1 MSTRS
6 RLFAGLA
13 LAALVT
19 AGLVPAAALVLG
31 SAQAAPQ
38 AAPTAA
44 TDAVVFTRVQAPDGD
59 QPDIEVGIWSPAE
72 ASPRLRPLIV
82 ISHGTGGDFRSHM
95 ATAQAL
101 ARAGF
106 VVAALTHTGDNW
118 RDQSRST
125 DLAGRTRQVSALID
139 FMLTRWDGRAGI
151 DPRRIGA
158 FGYSAGGFTVLAA
171 AGGRPDLTRMT
182 DHCRTHPDNFDC
194 RLVSQHAV
202 PAGPAG
208 GNPLAIPT
216 DPRIRALVV
225 AAPALGFTFA
235 GRGLAAVT
243 QPVQLWQAGSDQI
256 LPAPEYVEPV
266 RAALPNPP
274 EFFRVE
280 GAGHFDFMPPCSTE
294 LKLFAP
300 AICAP
305 TPGFDRAAFHET
317 FGREVIRFFKAHLAA
332 SSPDAA
338 PVRAGGL
345 SPGTG
350 PAS

>member
-1 MSTRS
+1 MKNKT
-6 RLFAGLA
+6 FAAWLAFLAGPLGLHRFYLHGLGDLLGWA
-13 LAALVT
+13 L
-19 AGLVPAAALVLG
+19 PI
-31 SAQAAPQ
+31 
-38 AAPTAA
+38 PTALG
-44 TDAVVFTRVQAPDGD
+44 VYGLQRVQALGQDD
-59 QPDIEVGIWSPAE
+59 MLAWV
-72 ASPRLRPLIV
+72 LI
-82 ISHGTGGDFRSHM
+82 
-95 ATAQAL
+95 
-101 ARAGF
+101 
-106 VVAALTHTGDNW
+106 
-118 RDQSRST
+118 
-125 DLAGRTRQVSALID
+125 
-139 FMLTRWDGRAGI
+139 
-151 DPRRIGA
+151 P
-158 FGYSAGGFTVLAA
+158 
-171 AGGRPDLTRMT
+171 
-182 DHCRTHPDNFDC
+182 C
-194 RLVSQHAV
+194 
-202 PAGPAG
+202 
-208 GNPLAIPT
+208 
-216 DPRIRALVV
+216 
-225 AAPALGFTFA
+225 LGFTFA